1 MRIGAH
7 TEDPRTFFTSS
18 RWDTIY
24 LRRSES
30 HACKALSGR
39 TISRA
44 HSK

>member
-7 TEDPRTFFTSS
+7 TEDPRTFLTSG

-30 HACKALSGR
+30 RACKALPGR